1 MKILLVGNGG
11 REHALAQ
18 TILGFHPEAQIFV
31 APGNAG
37 TEHIAKNIP
46 FKVTQIEELA
56 LWAKDNH
63 IDLTIPGPE
72 APLVMGITD
81 AFQLQG
87 LRVFGPNKACA
98 QFEGSKRFTKEFLV
112 KYNIPTARYAHFTAA
127 QPAVDTV
134 EEFDLPIV
142 VKADGLAA
150 GKGVLIC
157 ETRQDA
163 KKEIKEIFG
172 GKFGQAGD
180 EIVLEEFLTGT
191 EASLLCWVDGKTI
204 VPLETARDYK
214 RALDYDKG
222 LNTGGMGG
230 FSPNP
235 AITDKV
241 MENIQYQ
248 VLDPI
253 INGFQSEGLDF
264 KGILFIGLMIE
275 NDMPKV
281 LEFNVRFG
289 DPETQSVLPRLR
301 TDIVDIMN
309 ACIDGTLSS
318 LNIKWDPK
326 PSVTL
331 ILASKGYPETSSKGD
346 VITRLDT
353 LGSDIVLCHGGT
365 KEQDGQVVTDGGRV
379 LALTAVGETMEEA
392 RLAVYREVEKVKF
405 DGMQYRGDIGKID

>member
-1 MKILLVGNGG
+1 MKILLIGNGG

-18 TILGFHPEAQIFV
+18 TILRFHPDAELFV

-37 TEHIAKNIP
+37 TATIATNIDYE
-46 FKVTQIEELA
+46 VTQIDELA
-56 LWAKDNH
+56 TWAKKEK

-72 APLVMGITD
+72 VPLVLGVTD
-81 AFQLQG
+81 AFNQKG
-87 LRVFGPNKACA
+87 LRVFGPNKECA

-112 KYNIPTARYAHFTAA
+112 KYKVPTARYANFSTAGPA
-127 QPAVDTV
+127 IDAVD
-134 EEFDLPIV
+134 EFDLPLV

-157 ETRQDA
+157 ESRQEA
-163 KKEIKEIFG
+163 KKEIAEIFE
-172 GKFGQAGD
+172 GKFGSAGD

-214 RALDYDKG
+214 RALDNDEG

-235 AITDKV
+235 AITPKV
-241 MENIQYQ
+241 RENIQSQ

-253 INGFQSEGLDF
+253 IKGFKAENLDF

-275 NDMPKV
+275 NDIPTV

-301 TDIVDIMN
+301 TDIVEIMD
-309 ACIDGTLSS
+309 ACIDGTLED
-318 LNIKWDPK
+318 LEIKWDK
-326 PSVTL
+326 SPSASI
-331 ILASKGYPETSSKGD
+331 ILASKGYPDTSSKGD
-346 VITRLDT
+346 IITGLEDLSEDVILF
-353 LGSDIVLCHGGT
+353 HGGT
-365 KEQDGQVVTDGGRV
+365 TKENGKTVTNGGRV
-379 LALTAVGETMEEA
+379 LALTAVADTIEEA
-392 RLAVYREVEKVKF
+392 RKTMYKEVEKIKF
-405 DGMQYRGDIGKID
+405 HGMQYRSDIAKNI

>member
-1 MKILLVGNGG
+1 MKILLIGNGG

-18 TILGFHPEAQIFV
+18 TILRFHPDAAIFV

-37 TEHIAKNIP
+37 TATIATNIDYG
-46 FKVTQIEELA
+46 VEEIEDLA
-56 LWAKDNH
+56 NWAVSNK

-72 APLVMGITD
+72 APLVIGVVD
-81 AFQLQG
+81 EFNKRG
-87 LRVFGPNKACA
+87 LRVFGPDKECS

-112 KYNIPTARYAHFTAA
+112 KYKIPTAKYAHFTGAA
-127 QPAVDTV
+127 PAVETV
-134 EEFDLPIV
+134 DEFDLPIV

-157 ETRQDA
+157 ESREDA
-163 KKEIKEIFG
+163 KAEIKEIFD
-172 GKFGQAGD
+172 GKFGSAGD

-191 EASLLCWVDGKTI
+191 EASLLCWVDGNVI

-214 RALDYDKG
+214 RALDNDAG

-235 AITDKV
+235 AITPIV
-241 MENIQYQ
+241 RENVQSQ

-253 INGFQSEGLDF
+253 INGFKSENLNF

-275 NDMPKV
+275 NDIPRV

-301 TDIVDIMN
+301 TDIIEIMN
-309 ACIDGTLSS
+309 ACIDGTLDD
-318 LNIKWDPK
+318 LEIKWDK
-326 PSVTL
+326 SPSATI
-331 ILASKGYPETSSKGD
+331 ILASKGYPDTSSKGD
-346 VITRLDT
+346 IITGLEDVSKDVT
-353 LGSDIVLCHGGT
+353 IYHGGT
-365 KEQDGQVVTDGGRV
+365 QNINGQIATDGGRV
-379 LALTAVGETMEEA
+379 LALTAVKDTIEEA
-392 RLAVYREVEKVKF
+392 RASIYREVKKISF
-405 DGMQYRGDIGKID
+405 DGMQYRNDIAKDI